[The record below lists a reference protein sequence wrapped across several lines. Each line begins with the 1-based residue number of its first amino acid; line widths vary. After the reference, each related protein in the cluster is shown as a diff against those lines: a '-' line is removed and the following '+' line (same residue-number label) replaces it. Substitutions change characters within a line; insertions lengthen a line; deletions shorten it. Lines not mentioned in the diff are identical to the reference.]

1 MRIPDNVYNILK
13 WVALICIPAL
23 TTFLS
28 VVLGVLSVDPKLTN
42 IIVTIIAAIGTLIGS
57 LIGVSTKAYQKEQE
71 EGKVFQRKDGADGE
85 N

>member
-28 VVLGVLSVDPKLTN
+28 VVLGALSVDPKLTN
-42 IIVTIIAAIGTLIGS
+42 IIVTIIAAIGTLLGS
-57 LIGVSTKAYQKEQE
+57 LIGVSTKAYNKELE
-71 EGKVFQRKDGADGE
+71 EGKVFDKEDKA
-85 N
+85 

>member
-57 LIGVSTKAYQKEQE
+57 LIGVSTKAYNQELE
-71 EGKVFQRKDGADGE
+71 EGKVFDKEDKA
-85 N
+85 